1 MSIKLKIIES
11 SDIME
16 YQSQF
21 SNIEKSI
28 KYPLDGGAD
37 SFTINHGNRYDQF
50 FSNMG
55 RSRFL
60 IALESAKV
68 CGSIAAV
75 WKKIKINK
83 KPLYALY
90 IADLKIIS
98 KYRGRRIPLKMV
110 FHALLKYIIYQKY
123 KGWKFLY
130 YIGMNGEKGNVTKSF
145 RGFHL
150 GRLSKSICN
159 QKIYIINL
167 NDLEN
172 LSHFSFKHNNGTTIE
187 LSPNNINK
195 IITNR
200 GIKDLTLQSSGK
212 IMQLAHIHF
221 QINEKFNHNISEL
234 VKIIKQNFC
243 DYKLCFAVDV
253 RNNYFINYLSQNK
266 IESNTTCSI
275 YTFHWPILGYNLNR
289 HKFISLSTA
298 EI

>member
-1 MSIKLKIIES
+1 MSIKLKIVES
-11 SDIME
+11 SDIMQ
-16 YQSQF
+16 YQNQF
-21 SNIEKSI
+21 SNIEQSI

-37 SFTINHGNRYDQF
+37 SFTINHGNRYDHF

-55 RSRFL
+55 KTRFL
-60 IALESAKV
+60 IALESAKL
-68 CGSIAAV
+68 CGSIAGV
-75 WKKIKINK
+75 WKKIKINN
-83 KPLYALY
+83 KPLCALY
-90 IADLKIIS
+90 VADLKIIA

-159 QKIYIINL
+159 QNIYIINP

-172 LSHFSFKHNNGTTIE
+172 LSYFSFIPNNGTTIE

-221 QINEKFNHNISEL
+221 QIDENLNQSISEL
-234 VKIIKQNFC
+234 VSIIKQKFY
-243 DYKLCFAVDV
+243 DYKLCFAVDT
-253 RNNYFINYLSQNK
+253 RNQKFINYLSQNK

-275 YTFHWPILGYNLNR
+275 YTFHWPILGYNVTY